1 MGAKERIIETAI
13 RLFNEQGTG
22 KVSTN
27 HIAAAAGI
35 SPGNLY
41 YHFHNKEEI
50 VEAILDQMYAKW
62 SPVWSIDHDV
72 RLTQEH
78 LRGRLMANFEIL
90 WDFRF
95 FYREA
100 IVLLLSD
107 EALKQKHLQMMNSR
121 LADQEAFVGRFVQ
134 DGVLH
139 FPHGSEQLRKLL
151 TSCWIVA
158 GNWLAFLEMNGETV
172 TPAKFS
178 EGVELIWAILLPYL
192 ANHPEGAE

>member
-50 VEAILDQMYAKW
+50 IGAILDQMYARW
-62 SPVWSIDHDV
+62 NPVWFLDREV
-72 RLTQEH
+72 QLTQEH
-78 LRGRLMANFEIL
+78 LRNRLLMNFEIL

-107 EALKQKHLQMMNSR
+107 ETLKQKHIQMMNSR
-121 LADQEAFVGRFVQ
+121 FMDQEDFVSRFVQ

-139 FPHGSEQLRKLL
+139 IHQGSEQIRKLL
-151 TSCWIVA
+151 TACWIVA
-158 GNWLAFLEMNGETV
+158 NNWLAFLEINGIAV
-172 TPAKFS
+172 TSEQFA